1 MKKPCD
7 FAVTG
12 FKEHGA
18 FTLRLGISCS
28 AQVADPN
35 VAVVFCFECAQ
46 GIVAVFEENVRTSG
60 KLTNVLFLDLYG
72 GQR

>member
-18 FTLRLGISCS
+18 FTLRLGITYGVTHSKMNS
-28 AQVADPN
+28 IANKAMPPKISSST
-35 VAVVFCFECAQ
+35 VV
-46 GIVAVFEENVRTSG
+46 
-60 KLTNVLFLDLYG
+60 L
-72 GQR
+72 

>member
-18 FTLRLGISCS
+18 FTLRLGISYL

-35 VAVVFCFECAQ
+35 LAIVFCFECAQ
-46 GIVAVFEENVRTSG
+46 GIVPVLEENVRSSG
-60 KLTNVLFLDLYG
+60 KLTDVLFLDLYG